1 MKKLAIF
8 IFAIVALVAAFATG
22 WELSKQNN
30 SKSLPDAYLA
40 YEHFYEVASD
50 ALENDSLFFNPEW
63 RKEAC
68 IAQAQIDSVLKC
80 EVLEWPEICD
90 QRDQLSD
97 VIRCIYEHDIEH
109 QAEIE
114 DILKNLS
121 GRDISELQQW
131 TFSY

>member
-8 IFAIVALVAAFATG
+8 IFTAIALFAAFAIG
-22 WELSKQNN
+22 WETSPKVKM
-30 SKSLPDAYLA
+30 SDAYLA
-40 YEHFYEVASD
+40 YEHFYEVTSD
-50 ALENDSLFFNPEW
+50 ALSDDSLFFNPMW
-63 RKEAC
+63 REEAC

-80 EVLEWPEICD
+80 EVLEWPTICD

-97 VIRCIYEHDIEH
+97 VIRCIYEHDPEH

-114 DILKNLS
+114 DIIKNLS